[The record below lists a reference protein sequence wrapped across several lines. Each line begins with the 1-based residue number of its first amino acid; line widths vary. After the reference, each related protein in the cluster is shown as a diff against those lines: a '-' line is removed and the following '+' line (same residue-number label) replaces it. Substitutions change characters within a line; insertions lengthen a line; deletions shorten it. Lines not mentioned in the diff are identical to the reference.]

1 MNNWLIKEK
10 FNLPDRWEICRFND
24 LTNQI
29 VDGTHFTPKYIE
41 SGVPF
46 LRVTDIQSTKV
57 DFSRLK
63 FISKEEH
70 ELLKLRCFPQKGDIL
85 ISKNGSIGIIKIVD
99 WDWEFSIFVSIA
111 LVKTRKQIYNQYLKY
126 LLQSEIIWWQIK
138 LRAKQGTVTNLHLE
152 EIRELE
158 IPKPPYSEQCQI
170 ATILCTVDAVIEKTQ
185 AAIAKYKAIKHGLL
199 QDLFTRGI
207 DPITGKL
214 RPSYQDAQALYKES
228 KLGWIPKEWDVEIF
242 GEQIELVHGHQ
253 FRNYDFTEFGVAVVK
268 IGQVKPDNV
277 DLSNCS
283 YVSADRMEEFR
294 NETIRNGDVLM
305 ALTGATLGKACLVS
319 GLSNPVLQNY
329 RVGRFEPKVKE
340 NDIDKSYLYYTLT
353 AGELLN
359 QIFNKVNSGAQGNI
373 GKTDF
378 EKALFKKPPFA
389 EQILIAER
397 LNSLNQKLQ
406 TEQNFLHKQQ
416 QIKAGL
422 MNDLLSGRKK
432 VKVKEEAT
440 A

>member
-1 MNNWLIKEK
+1 MSNWKEYFFEEVIESMQLGTSSLGGEDNFGIPLLK
-10 FNLPDRWEICRFND
+10 MGNIRIGGFDFEKLEKLKEEDFNLLAAFVLKKGDFLFNTRNTLELVGKSSVWNNQLPIATFNSNIMRIKFKKGVDDFYLGYYFSHGFGWNEFKRIATGSTSVAAIYSRD
-24 LTNQI
+24 L
-29 VDGTHFTPKYIE
+29 
-41 SGVPF
+41 
-46 LRVTDIQSTKV
+46 
-57 DFSRLK
+57 
-63 FISKEEH
+63 
-70 ELLKLRCFPQKGDIL
+70 LRCK
-85 ISKNGSIGIIKIVD
+85 
-99 WDWEFSIFVSIA
+99 VS
-111 LVKTRKQIYNQYLKY
+111 LPDYKTQR
-126 LLQSEIIWWQIK
+126 
-138 LRAKQGTVTNLHLE
+138 
-152 EIRELE
+152 
-158 IPKPPYSEQCQI
+158 QI
-170 ATILCTVDAVIEKTQ
+170 AIILSTADSVIEKTQ
-185 AAIAKYKAIKHGLL
+185 AAIAKYKAIKQGML

-207 DPITGKL
+207 DTATGKL
-214 RPSYQDAQALYKES
+214 RPSYQDAPELYKES
-228 KLGWIPKEWDVEIF
+228 KLGWIPMEWNEEIF

-283 YVSADRMEEFR
+283 FVSADRMEEFR

-329 RVGRFEPKVKE
+329 RVGRFEPKIKE
-340 NDIDKSYLYYTLT
+340 NDIDKSFLYYTLT

-373 GKTDF
+373 GKADF
-378 EKALFKKPPFA
+378 EKALFKKPPFT
-389 EQILIAER
+389 EQKLIAER
-397 LNSLNQKLQ
+397 LNTLNKKLQ
-406 TEQNFLHKQQ
+406 TEQDFMQKQQ

-432 VKVKEEAT
+432 VKIKEEAT